1 MEIIFIVLFS
11 YISGSVPYGLIVTKS
26 ISGKDIRNI
35 GSGNIGATNVLRTG
49 KKFLAFL
56 TLLLDILKGYL
67 PVLIVSKYFPEFI
80 NISCLATF
88 LGHVFPIWLRFKGGK
103 GVATYLGILFALSIQ
118 LGLLF
123 IFSWLVVS
131 LVFRYSSLSSMFA
144 SLTVFIVNA
153 VRETFY
159 PIILN
164 MTNQSLDYQIRNLNS
179 SFILFV
185 FLILIIFT
193 HRKNIYNLKNKSEPK
208 IKI

>member
-1 MEIIFIVLFS
+1 MEIILIVLFS
-11 YISGSVPYGLIVTKS
+11 YISGSVPYGLIVTKT

-131 LVFRYSSLSSMFA
+131 LVFRYASLSSMFA

>member
-1 MEIIFIVLFS
+1 M
-11 YISGSVPYGLIVTKS
+11 
-26 ISGKDIRNI
+26 
-35 GSGNIGATNVLRTG
+35 
-49 KKFLAFL
+49 
-56 TLLLDILKGYL
+56 LDILKGYL

-164 MTNQSLDYQIRNLNS
+164 MTNQSLDYQIRNLNF

>member
-131 LVFRYSSLSSMFA
+131 LAFRYSSLSSMFA

>member
-131 LVFRYSSLSSMFA
+131 LIFRYSSLSSMFA

>member
-80 NISCLATF
+80 NISWC
-88 LGHVFPIWLRFKGGK
+88 
-103 GVATYLGILFALSIQ
+103 
-118 LGLLF
+118 
-123 IFSWLVVS
+123 
-131 LVFRYSSLSSMFA
+131 
-144 SLTVFIVNA
+144 
-153 VRETFY
+153 
-159 PIILN
+159 
-164 MTNQSLDYQIRNLNS
+164 
-179 SFILFV
+179 
-185 FLILIIFT
+185 
-193 HRKNIYNLKNKSEPK
+193 
-208 IKI
+208 

>member
-1 MEIIFIVLFS
+1 MAPPPTINRGFSEFLISVETSFISFS
-11 YISGSVPYGLIVTKS
+11 AYE
-26 ISGKDIRNI
+26 
-35 GSGNIGATNVLRTG
+35 

-56 TLLLDILKGYL
+56 TLALDILKGYF

>member
-1 MEIIFIVLFS
+1 MEIILIVLFS

-164 MTNQSLDYQIRNLNS
+164 MTNQSLDYQIRNLNF

-193 HRKNIYNLKNKSEPK
+193 HRKNIANLKNRTEQK
-208 IKI
+208 IKL

>member
-1 MEIIFIVLFS
+1 MEIILIVLFS

-164 MTNQSLDYQIRNLNS
+164 MTNQSLDYQIRNLNF

>member
-144 SLTVFIVNA
+144 SQTVFIA
-153 VRETFY
+153 VSY
-159 PIILN
+159 
-164 MTNQSLDYQIRNLNS
+164 
-179 SFILFV
+179 
-185 FLILIIFT
+185 T
-193 HRKNIYNLKNKSEPK
+193 HLTLPTIYSV
-208 IKI
+208 

>member
-1 MEIIFIVLFS
+1 MEIILIVLFS

-67 PVLIVSKYFPEFI
+67 PVLIVSKYFPDFI

-164 MTNQSLDYQIRNLNS
+164 MTNQSLDYQIRNLNF

>member
-1 MEIIFIVLFS
+1 MEIILIVLFS

-164 MTNQSLDYQIRNLNS
+164 VTNQSLDYQIRNLNS

>member
-131 LVFRYSSLSSMFA
+131 LIFRYSSLSSMFA

-164 MTNQSLDYQIRNLNS
+164 VTNQSLDYQIRNLNS

>member
-164 MTNQSLDYQIRNLNS
+164 VTNQSLDYQIRNLNS